1 MGCPQMADPVRCPHC
16 RKTVA
21 DVNALYQHVKVKH
34 RGPIKQGKHKRPFRQ
49 PRESDSIASELVD
62 ALQSGE
68 RPAHLAAMFPEEF
81 HG

>member
-1 MGCPQMADPVRCPHC
+1 MAAVTARCPQCAKP
-16 RKTVA
+16 VA
-21 DVNALYQHVKVKH
+21 DANALFQHVKAKH
-34 RGPIKQGKHKRPFRQ
+34 GAGAARVFRQ

-68 RPAHLAAMFPEEF
+68 RPAHLVAMFPEEF